1 MKSKIDI
8 EINNADNLFLLTD
21 NNSLIKNHRRASL
34 FFKKFLKANYYTTN
48 VLSIP
53 YLEGNKESILK
64 KIQEALEKYGIEQIE
79 SENIKQV
86 LNQYFKEKKNFEIF
100 SKKAKGIWDN
110 KIDAVEFKCFK
121 DSLEKNMLARTLY
134 DKQLLAAF
142 HLAFSHNACNFSVP
156 GAGKT
161 SVVYGAYTYLNNL
174 PKDHPDYV
182 NKLLI
187 IGPLSS
193 FGPWEDEYKEC
204 FGKEVRSKRL
214 SGGILPQER
223 ERYMYSIET
232 ADNTNEL
239 TLMSYQSVSFNLD
252 GLKFFLSKLDN
263 KVMLVLDEA
272 HKIKNTDDQSTWAP
286 SVLSLAKFPSVK
298 SRVVLTGTPIPN
310 GYEDIY
316 NLYEFIW
323 PDKKIINFNV
333 YQLKDMSNNRF
344 DARIEQLID
353 NISPFFIRISK
364 KEILPSDKY
373 PIINHSPVIVP
384 MGKIQREIYDFISE
398 KYISYFE
405 DNLEVLSA
413 TTTLKK
419 ARFIRMM
426 QAATN
431 PVLLKETLENYY
443 QEQGISR
450 ELYIDD
456 NEIINKIK
464 NYTELEKVPSKFE
477 TIRKIVSE
485 IVTQG
490 EKVVLWGTFISTI
503 KQLQKYLKE
512 CGIDSKLLIG
522 EVPVER
528 DDLPKNIIT
537 REKTIREFHKPDS
550 SFKVIIANPFAV
562 AESISLHKACHTAIY
577 FERTFNAA
585 NFIQSKDR
593 IHRVGLKENTKTHYY
608 YILSENSIDQ
618 TIHTRLNEKEARMLE
633 LIESQEIPLINE
645 NMNYDIDFNNDIKA
659 IIRDYVRQITK
670 T

>member
-1 MKSKIDI
+1 MAVLIDI
-8 EINNADNLFLLTD
+8 DTNDLNFQIEDSNGIVL
-21 NNSLIKNHRRASL
+21 KNRRAKSY
-34 FFKKFLKANYYTTN
+34 FSTFLKA
-48 VLSIP
+48 SF
-53 YLEGNKESILK
+53 EGNFIKVPIIDIQTKDILLQKIQKALKKYNIEQVETSNIKQILK
-64 KIQEALEKYGIEQIE
+64 KYFQEKENFKVF
-79 SENIKQV
+79 SE
-86 LNQYFKEKKNFEIF
+86 
-100 SKKAKGIWDN
+100 KAKGIWDN
-110 KIDAVEFKCFK
+110 KIDINEFKNFK

-142 HLAFSHNACNFSVP
+142 HLSFSHNACNFSVP

-161 SVVYGAYTYLNNL
+161 SVVYGAYTYLNNF
-174 PKDHPDYV
+174 PKDHPYYV

-204 FGKEVRSKRL
+204 FGRDVMSKRL
-214 SGGILPQER
+214 SGGVLPQDR
-223 ERYMYSIET
+223 EHYMYSIEESDKT
-232 ADNTNEL
+232 AEL

-252 GLKFFLSKLDN
+252 GLNFFLSNPDN
-263 KVMLVLDEA
+263 KVMVVLDEA
-272 HKIKNTDDQSTWAP
+272 HKIKNTDNQSTWAP
-286 SVLSLAKFPSVK
+286 SVLSLAKLPSVK
-298 SRVVLTGTPIPN
+298 SRVILTGTPIPN

-323 PDKKIINFNV
+323 PDKEIINYNI
-333 YQLKDMSNNRF
+333 YQLKDMSSNRF
-344 DARIEQLID
+344 DSRIEQLID
-353 NISPFFIRISK
+353 NISPFFIRIRK
-364 KEILPSDKY
+364 NEILPSDKY
-373 PIINHSPVIVP
+373 PIIHHSPVIVP
-384 MGKIQREIYDFISE
+384 MGKIQREIYDFIAE

-405 DNLEVLSA
+405 DNSEVISA
-413 TTTLKK
+413 TATLKK

-431 PVLLKETLENYY
+431 PVLLKQSLENYY
-443 QEQGISR
+443 QEQGISN

-456 NEIINKIK
+456 SEIINKIL
-464 NYTELEKVPSKFE
+464 NYTELEKIPSKFE
-477 TIRKIVSE
+477 TVREIVSE
-485 IVTQG
+485 IVDKG
-490 EKVVLWGTFISTI
+490 EKVVLWGTFISSI

-512 CGIDSKLLIG
+512 NGIDSELLIG

-528 DDLPKNIIT
+528 DDLPANIIT
-537 REKTIREFHKPDS
+537 REKIIKEFHNPES

-593 IHRVGLKENTKTHYY
+593 IHRVGLKENTQTHYY

-633 LIESQEIPLINE
+633 LIESQEIPLISE
-645 NMNYDIDFNNDIKA
+645 NMNYDIDFKNDIKA

-670 T
+670 I

>member
-1 MKSKIDI
+1 MIVELDVDI
-8 EINNADNLFLLTD
+8 KGLYFLIKDINNTILEN
-21 NNSLIKNHRRASL
+21 RRAKSYFL
-34 FFKKFLKANYYTTN
+34 KFLDATFKDNIII
-48 VLSIP
+48 IP
-53 YLEGNKESILK
+53 ITDLFSKDILLK
-64 KIQEALEKYGIEQIE
+64 KIQKALDKYDIKQKE
-79 SENIKQV
+79 SDNIKQI
-86 LNQYFKEKKNFEIF
+86 LNQYFKEKENFIIF

-110 KIDAVEFKCFK
+110 KIDINEFESFK
-121 DSLEKNMLARTLY
+121 NSLKKNMLARTLY

-193 FGPWEDEYKEC
+193 FGPWEDEHKEC
-204 FGKEVRSKRL
+204 FGKVVRSKRL
-214 SGGILPQER
+214 SGGILPQDR
-223 ERYMYSIET
+223 ERYLYSIEAAEKT
-232 ADNTNEL
+232 AEL
-239 TLMSYQSVSFNLD
+239 SLMSYQSVSFNLK
-252 GLKFFLSKLDN
+252 GLNFFLSKSDN

-286 SVLSLAKFPSVK
+286 SVLSLAKLPSVK
-298 SRVVLTGTPIPN
+298 SRVILTGTPIPN

-323 PDKKIINFNV
+323 PDKEIINFNV
-333 YQLKDMSNNRF
+333 YQLKDMSSNRF
-344 DARIEQLID
+344 DSRIEQLID

-373 PIINHSPVIVP
+373 PIINHNPVIVP
-384 MGKIQREIYDFISE
+384 MGIIQREIYDFIAE

-405 DNLEVLSA
+405 DNLEDLSA
-413 TTTLKK
+413 TATLKK

-431 PVLLKETLENYY
+431 PVLLKQSLENYY
-443 QEQGISR
+443 REQGVSS

-456 NEIINKIK
+456 SEIINKIL
-464 NYTELEKVPSKFE
+464 NYTELEKVPSKFKMV
-477 TIRKIVSE
+477 RKIVSKL
-485 IVTQG
+485 VNKG
-490 EKVVLWGTFISTI
+490 EKVVLWGTFISSI
-503 KQLQKYLKE
+503 KQLQKHLKDY
-512 CGIDSKLLIG
+512 GIASELLIG

-528 DDLPKNIIT
+528 DDLPENIIT
-537 REKTIREFHKPDS
+537 REKIIRDFHKPDS
-550 SFKVIIANPFAV
+550 PFKVIIANPFAV

-633 LIESQEIPLINE
+633 LIESQEIPLISE